1 METPPTKAVACR
13 RADERLLSAV
23 YTPLGQALKASPA
36 QLGTMTMWRAL
47 VQVRC
52 CARCHRCL
60 CVRMSLSCHLAHKPC
75 SLELELIYTPV
86 VPHVC
91 LLRCSSTWRHSST
104 PQQQLPCRR
113 WRRR

>member
-1 METPPTKAVACR
+1 MICR

-52 CARCHRCL
+52 CERCQLCL
-60 CVRMSLSCHLAHKPC
+60 CM
-75 SLELELIYTPV
+75 
-86 VPHVC
+86 
-91 LLRCSSTWRHSST
+91 HSSYHLL
-104 PQQQLPCRR
+104 QLTKKPFRSGP
-113 WRRR
+113 